1 MALPLLDPLC
11 CCLCAVSFPFLMLVY
26 IQVHIKPASY
36 LIYKAASLASLNS
49 TPKMGWKIQFVVCSV
64 LSFPLSF
71 WRLCPKEKKNDMLTL
86 FLHEQIFLQFDFE
99 MLPVNSGLGGSK
111 SSIFPFVEKFSCQ
124 IIRMNSPL

>member
-1 MALPLLDPLC
+1 MENSVC
-11 CCLCAVSFPFLMLVY
+11 C
-26 IQVHIKPASY
+26 
-36 LIYKAASLASLNS
+36 
-49 TPKMGWKIQFVVCSV
+49 V
-64 LSFPLSF
+64 LSPELPAFLLETVS
-71 WRLCPKEKKNDMLTL
+71 KGKKNDMLTL